1 MVIIDGRIPLERS
14 VVGGSLE
21 GYDREVWEID
31 AGILLNL
38 YLTIN
43 KLKYLC

>member
-1 MVIIDGRIPLERS
+1 MNFFRKTDT

-43 KLKYLC
+43 KLNTCAN